1 MPSMIPTAY
10 LNETLMDTNEILV
23 WGKQEPRVHPYMFW
37 YTTKGEKV
45 AKLHFTFF
53 SCRYHNF

>member
-1 MPSMIPTAY
+1 MPNMIPTSY

-37 YTTKGEKV
+37 YTASHHQVDGSFPRPPELLYWV
-45 AKLHFTFF
+45 
-53 SCRYHNF
+53 